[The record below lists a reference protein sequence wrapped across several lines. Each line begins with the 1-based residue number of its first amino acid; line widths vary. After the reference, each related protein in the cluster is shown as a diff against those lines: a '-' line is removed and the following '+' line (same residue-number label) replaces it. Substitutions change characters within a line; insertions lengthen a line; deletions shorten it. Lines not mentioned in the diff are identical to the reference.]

1 MWGATCSR
9 SARIDLT
16 RNFNPRT
23 PCGVRLSLP
32 SYLSQIL
39 RISIHAPRVGCDIQD
54 CLHHFGVEQFQST
67 HPAWGATVSM
77 MQAWSDCMISIHA
90 PRVGCDRCRDP
101 PVWRT
106 PCGVRPQLASGV
118 LCRTLI
124 SIHAPRVGC
133 DRRPSASPPAC
144 SISIHAPRVGCDRLL
159 SSFPYRSLLFQSTH
173 PVWGATYHPPGP
185 GAATRNFNPRTPCG
199 VRLRTMAA

>member
-101 PVWRT
+101 PVWRSWHFNPRT
-106 PCGVRPQLASGV
+106 PCGVRRAFPSTYGG
-118 LCRTLI
+118 RSRI

-133 DRRPSASPPAC
+133 DRSWLVVSSAA
-144 SISIHAPRVGCDRLL
+144 R
-159 SSFPYRSLLFQSTH
+159 
-173 PVWGATYHPPGP
+173 
-185 GAATRNFNPRTPCG
+185 
-199 VRLRTMAA
+199 